1 MIESVILSVLIGAAT
16 DAATPAPGSPPPVTP
31 ATCTTLHDVVMPV
44 GYVTKKND
52 EDFSAI
58 GGVLEDF
65 ARPIDPTDTPSAF
78 DVQASMNGRS
88 IPTTGAQTAINSL
101 NTSEQSE
108 SMASDKVEKITTAI
122 NSNIGVEMQFMD
134 KSLTD
139 SPKGTDAQSDTL
151 RDSVQQLM
159 MLQHSLAAKY
169 EDFNKTFLNIQG
181 MANMQD
187 PGQSQFFVGY
197 LRALLLGQEPQPATN
212 GGPTQYLNADQ
223 RTRLTDVAQNVEN
236 LRKAEVSFAPDEIGT
251 YNQCNNAHIATPKP

>member
-16 DAATPAPGSPPPVTP
+16 DAATAAPGSSLRVTP
-31 ATCTTLHDVVMPV
+31 ETCTTLHDVVMPV
-44 GYVTKKND
+44 GYATKKND
-52 EDFSAI
+52 EDFSAM

-65 ARPIDPTDTPSAF
+65 AR
-78 DVQASMNGRS
+78 
-88 IPTTGAQTAINSL
+88 TAINSP

-108 SMASDKVEKITTAI
+108 AMASDKVERFTTAI
-122 NSNIGVEMQFMD
+122 NSNIGVEMQAMD
-134 KSLTD
+134 NSLTYV
-139 SPKGTDAQSDTL
+139 PKGADADSDAL

-187 PGQSQFFVGY
+187 PGESQFFVGY
-197 LRALLLGQEPQPATN
+197 MRALLLGQEPQPATN

-223 RTRLTDVAQNVEN
+223 RSRLTDVAQIVEN
-236 LRKAEVSFAPDEIGT
+236 LRKAEGSFAPGEISV
-251 YNQCNNAHIATPKP
+251 YNQCNNGHIATPKP